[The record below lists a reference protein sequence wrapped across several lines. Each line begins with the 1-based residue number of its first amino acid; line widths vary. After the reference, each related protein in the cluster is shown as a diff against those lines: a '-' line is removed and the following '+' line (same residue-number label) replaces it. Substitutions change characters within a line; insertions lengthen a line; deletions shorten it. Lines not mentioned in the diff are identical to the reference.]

1 MLIQIGRSFVGRTVL
16 IIAALI
22 SIMAALLFYCNL
34 YATWAVR
41 ERASDSYLSMGKYYT
56 KDLDTKLYAIAE
68 YLAGSSMEL
77 DFQTIV
83 YADAQNRKDK
93 YALAKEALY
102 LQLSQDI
109 LMYKPVEYFF
119 IYSPKD
125 MMLVP
130 STTQT
135 RTLDSI
141 EMKEGLS
148 ALLETVIQRANR
160 YNSQWE
166 LGYIHGER
174 YIYRYLWFQ
183 DTCLGACVSEKQLLE
198 IFRDFSLSDY
208 EVLFQT
214 GESGEENISDDDLLI
229 RIPSE
234 YGNFDVVI
242 RVPSERLYEEL
253 HVFLYQSLFII
264 LLLIILLPVFFLY
277 LHHIMIVPIRS
288 IVNTMREVG
297 DGATSIRIP
306 PIKKLS
312 EFQLVAKTFN
322 NMMDQMEQLKIDIYE
337 KKIAE
342 QELYIQCSKLQIN
355 PHFFLNSLNTLYL
368 LNKRRE
374 HAQINKILTYL
385 LDYFRNVFSGKGD
398 IVRLEDEVNLVL
410 SYAAVQRFR
419 YDGNI
424 HIQYEVEETAEEV
437 PVPSMVMLTFVENA
451 IKYSTNYSKELNI
464 RLYAALSEDQ
474 LVIQIEDD
482 GGGFPEEILQA
493 LREGKPIYKEDREH
507 IGISNVV
514 SRLKLYY
521 GQEAS
526 ITFENMESSGARVCI
541 KLPRRN
547 SNEITT
553 C

>member
-1 MLIQIGRSFVGRTVL
+1 M
-16 IIAALI
+16 
-22 SIMAALLFYCNL
+22 
-34 YATWAVR
+34 
-41 ERASDSYLSMGKYYT
+41 
-56 KDLDTKLYAIAE
+56 
-68 YLAGSSMEL
+68 
-77 DFQTIV
+77 
-83 YADAQNRKDK
+83 
-93 YALAKEALY
+93 
-102 LQLSQDI
+102 
-109 LMYKPVEYFF
+109 
-119 IYSPKD
+119 
-125 MMLVP
+125 
-130 STTQT
+130 
-135 RTLDSI
+135 
-141 EMKEGLS
+141 
-148 ALLETVIQRANR
+148 
-160 YNSQWE
+160 
-166 LGYIHGER
+166 
-174 YIYRYLWFQ
+174 
-183 DTCLGACVSEKQLLE
+183 SEKQLLE
-198 IFRDFSLSDY
+198 ILGEFSLSDY
-208 EVLFQT
+208 DVLFQT

-312 EFQLVAKTFN
+312 EFQLIAKTFN

-368 LNKRRE
+368 LNKRRD

-385 LDYFRNVFSGKGD
+385 LDYFKNVFSGKGD

-424 HIQYEVEETAEEV
+424 HIHYEVEKAAEEV

-451 IKYSTNYSKELNI
+451 IKYSTNYSKELDI

-493 LREGKPIYKEDREH
+493 LREGKHLYKEDREH